1 MNTESIRQKWA
12 KILEL
17 LPNAHISELVSY
29 RNQRTVACPNKMFV
43 SWKCERWKRKR
54 ESNKRRNRRGRRANA
69 IPRASPWLIEVDG
82 WGSTTLGNADSERGK
97 KHHSNTFPFFF
108 FFSHHFSPTWSLFSR
123 PRNRFED
130 RKDLRQQDDSLTF
143 RFISES
149 LFLWSTNIYA
159 CVNGPFPWNYRL
171 ILTHRFRLTFKATLP
186 LTRR

>member
-1 MNTESIRQKWA
+1 MRQKWA

-69 IPRASPWLIEVDG
+69 IPRVSPWLIEVDG
-82 WGSTTLGNADSERGK
+82 WGSKTLGNADSERGK

-108 FFSHHFSPTWSLFSR
+108 S
-123 PRNRFED
+123 
-130 RKDLRQQDDSLTF
+130 SLT
-143 RFISES
+143 I
-149 LFLWSTNIYA
+149 LFLLGHYFPVQETDSKIVKIY
-159 CVNGPFPWNYRL
+159 VSWM
-171 ILTHRFRLTFKATLP
+171 THWLFVSSQNLCFYDLQIFTHA
-186 LTRR
+186 